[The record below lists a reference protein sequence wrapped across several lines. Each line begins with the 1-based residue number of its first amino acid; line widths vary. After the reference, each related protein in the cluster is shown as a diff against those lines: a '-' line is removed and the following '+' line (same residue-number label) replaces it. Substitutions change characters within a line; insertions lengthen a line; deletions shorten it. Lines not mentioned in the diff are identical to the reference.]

1 MAHKQESI
9 AGWQEQAKAY
19 AKAEREQVESRNKQ
33 KQVLWRKIDIEKYY
47 PSITH
52 EQLLEAISKQLYND
66 YFTKTFALVRGDY
79 IQQAEELEQR
89 IKGMVESRNK
99 LNQNGKAL

>member
-1 MAHKQESI
+1 MMKVD
-9 AGWQEQAKAY
+9 WK
-19 AKAEREQVESRNKQ
+19 
-33 KQVLWRKIDIEKYY
+33 KYY
-47 PSITH
+47 PDITH
-52 EQLLEAISKQLYND
+52 EQLLEAISKQLYNE
-66 YFTKTFALVRGDY
+66 YLTKPIALVRGDY